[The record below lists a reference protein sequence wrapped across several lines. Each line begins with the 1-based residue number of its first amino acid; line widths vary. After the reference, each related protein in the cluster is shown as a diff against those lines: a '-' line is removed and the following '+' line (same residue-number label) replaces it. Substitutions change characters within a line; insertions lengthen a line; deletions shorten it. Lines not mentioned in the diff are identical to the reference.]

1 MQVQA
6 VNRRAQQQYATFVAA
21 MDQVLEALQGLD
33 PLIAQ
38 VDESEQG
45 TGWSTVT
52 RDELTAYRIRAV
64 DELERLRATAKK
76 YEANLVSRD
85 WRL

>member
-1 MQVQA
+1 MQVQT

-21 MDQVLEALQGLD
+21 MDQVLEALQGLE
-33 PLIAQ
+33 PLIQ
-38 VDESEQG
+38 RVDESTKE
-45 TGWSTVT
+45 TGWSAVT

>member
-1 MQVQA
+1 MQVQT

-21 MDQVLEALQGLD
+21 MDHVLEALQQLD
-33 PLIAQ
+33 PLIVRVEEPAN
-38 VDESEQG
+38 E
-45 TGWSTVT
+45 TGWTKVT
-52 RDELTAYRIRAV
+52 QDELTAYRNRAV
-64 DELERLRATAKK
+64 DELERLRTTAKK

>member
-6 VNRRAQQQYATFVAA
+6 VNRRAQQHYATFVAA
-21 MDQVLEALQGLD
+21 MDQVLESLQRLD
-33 PLIAQ
+33 PLIEQ
-38 VDESEQG
+38 VDDSTPE
-45 TGWSTVT
+45 TGWSAVP

-64 DELERLRATAKK
+64 DELERLRTTAKK
-76 YEANLVSRD
+76 YEANLISRD